1 MGMKTALILVDIQN
15 DYFPNGKME
24 LEGSMEAGLKAQKL
38 LAYFRREHLGI
49 VHIQHISVRP
59 GGTFFLPG
67 TAGANINALV
77 SPREGEAVFQKNY
90 PNSFRNTP
98 LLDFLKGDQVERL
111 IIGGMMTHMCIDA
124 TTRAAFDHG
133 FECWVARDA
142 CATRALTFLD
152 RTIPAGEVHLSFLA
166 ALQAGYAKVP
176 TVDEI
181 IERLGSAR
189 SDSVRPTAEI
199 RGEN

>member
-1 MGMKTALILVDIQN
+1 M
-15 DYFPNGKME
+15 
-24 LEGSMEAGLKAQKL
+24 
-38 LAYFRREHLGI
+38 
-49 VHIQHISVRP
+49 
-59 GGTFFLPG
+59 
-67 TAGANINALV
+67 
-77 SPREGEAVFQKNY
+77 
-90 PNSFRNTP
+90 
-98 LLDFLKGDQVERL
+98 DFLKGDQVERL

-152 RTIPAGEVHLSFLA
+152 RTVPAEEVHLSFLA
-166 ALQAGYAKVP
+166 ALQAVYAKVL

-181 IERLGSAR
+181 IERLGPAW